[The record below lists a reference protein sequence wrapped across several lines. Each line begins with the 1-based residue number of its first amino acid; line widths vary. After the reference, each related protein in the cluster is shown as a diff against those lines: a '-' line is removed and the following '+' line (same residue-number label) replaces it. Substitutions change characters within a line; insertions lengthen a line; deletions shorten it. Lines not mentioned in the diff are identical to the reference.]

1 MAGLQENNHGI
12 LINAAIDRVRPEIIR
27 WGEAPWW
34 PKRSLMR
41 FIRSGSG
48 PVLAG
53 TRYRQEV
60 LLPFAPS
67 WDVEVTAVTDRGI
80 TRRFLNGMFS
90 GEETVSVAA
99 QPQGS
104 KVDYRMNYRVHGAL
118 NGLLWRLAFRRLH
131 DRNIEEILKNLKAF
145 AEGRGSRA

>member
-1 MAGLQENNHGI
+1 VAGLHENDHGI
-12 LINAAIDRVRPEIIR
+12 LINAPVERVRPEVIR

-48 PVLAG
+48 PVVEG

-67 WDVEVTAVTDRGI
+67 WDVEVTAVTDSGI
-80 TRRFLNGMFS
+80 TRRFLNGMFR
-90 GEETVSVAA
+90 GQETVSVAA

-104 KVDYRMNYRVHGAL
+104 KVDYRMSYRVPGVL
-118 NGLLWRLAFRRLH
+118 NGLLWRLVFRRLH
-131 DRNIEEILKNLKAF
+131 DRNIEQILKNLKAF
-145 AEGRGSRA
+145 AEGQGSFA